1 MLDSVQ
7 HTDPAQN
14 TPDVNPL
21 RQQSLTHDLDRHCY
35 GKRSWQQGRA
45 LGRSLTDGSGLA
57 GSGVIPGRD
66 PAGDR
71 RRAGPRPCCA
81 PSELP
86 RLRQRLPGKG
96 LSPSWRRDAVRP
108 GHGLASLLS
117 LCRMWRDRSGRGMAI
132 ARPLDPEV
140 GSTAGASLR
149 VDDRPDGHRCAGGRC
164 SRLTPARPPR
174 HCAVIP

>member
-86 RLRQRLPGKG
+86 RFRVKDYRRQGVATPFGQVTVWLP
-96 LSPSWRRDAVRP
+96 
-108 GHGLASLLS
+108 
-117 LCRMWRDRSGRGMAI
+117 CF
-132 ARPLDPEV
+132 
-140 GSTAGASLR
+140 
-149 VDDRPDGHRCAGGRC
+149 RCAGCGATEAGVEWPSHAR
-164 SRLTPARPPR
+164 STPKLDQLRAHLSALMTDRTAT
-174 HCAVIP
+174 AVLVADAPG